1 MYAFH
6 QEQHLYA
13 LQMAQEAML
22 KSTREKSWVM
32 TSNEAGFVKL
42 PNERILYASPPRT
55 SLQISTTT
63 TPAGAEPY
71 AAKSDSGI
79 VYISNQRIVYLPSSP
94 TPELQSFSSPILNL
108 QDSYVRA
115 PFFGA
120 NYWTALCKPVPG
132 GGIPPHCPSVELK
145 MTFREGGAFD
155 FHSCLEQIKER
166 LYQAYSVAREHGGRG
181 TSGVDLA
188 NMDLE
193 QLPAYE
199 PAREV
204 TDEAPIVTQDSGV
217 ASTTGSS
224 SRPETFTAP
233 AEPPPDYEE
242 AQAQAVS
249 VDLDQRLRE
258 QAERQ

>member
-1 MYAFH
+1 
-6 QEQHLYA
+6 
-13 LQMAQEAML
+13 
-22 KSTREKSWVM
+22 
-32 TSNEAGFVKL
+32 
-42 PNERILYASPPRT
+42 
-55 SLQISTTT
+55 
-63 TPAGAEPY
+63 
-71 AAKSDSGI
+71 
-79 VYISNQRIVYLPSSP
+79 
-94 TPELQSFSSPILNL
+94 
-108 QDSYVRA
+108 
-115 PFFGA
+115 
-120 NYWTALCKPVPG
+120 
-132 GGIPPHCPSVELK
+132 

-166 LYQAYSVAREHGGRG
+166 LYQVYSVAREHGGRG

-199 PAREV
+199 PAQEV
-204 TDEAPIVTQDSGV
+204 TDAAPMVAQDSGV
-217 ASTTGSS
+217 ASTTGTSPRS
-224 SRPETFTAP
+224 ETFTAP

>member
-13 LQMAQEAML
+13 LHMAQEEML

-42 PNERILYASPPRT
+42 PNERILYTSPPRT

-63 TPAGAEPY
+63 TPSGAEPY
-71 AAKSDSGI
+71 SAKSDAGV
-79 VYISNQRIVYLPSSP
+79 VYISNQRIIYLPSTP

-120 NYWTALCKPVPG
+120 NYWTALCKPVSG
-132 GGIPPHCPSVELK
+132 GGIPPDYPSVELK

-166 LYQAYSVAREHGGRG
+166 LYQVYSVAREHGGRG

-199 PAREV
+199 AATEV
-204 TDEAPIVTQDSGV
+204 TDEAPEVARDSGV
-217 ASTTGSS
+217 ASTTGN

>member
-1 MYAFH
+1 
-6 QEQHLYA
+6 
-13 LQMAQEAML
+13 
-22 KSTREKSWVM
+22 
-32 TSNEAGFVKL
+32 
-42 PNERILYASPPRT
+42 
-55 SLQISTTT
+55 
-63 TPAGAEPY
+63 
-71 AAKSDSGI
+71 
-79 VYISNQRIVYLPSSP
+79 
-94 TPELQSFSSPILNL
+94 
-108 QDSYVRA
+108 
-115 PFFGA
+115 
-120 NYWTALCKPVPG
+120 
-132 GGIPPHCPSVELK
+132 

-204 TDEAPIVTQDSGV
+204 TDEAPVVAQDSGV
-217 ASTTGSS
+217 TSIRTPTGSS
-224 SRPETFTAP
+224 PRPENFTAP
-233 AEPPPDYEE
+233 DEAPPDYEE